1 MNQVLSTDSI
11 VIGVDVHKY
20 GHTASALDCFGQE
33 IGNLNFSNDLLS
45 DFCSWMLSLA
55 KKENII
61 VALEDANGYGI
72 FIVKVLTE
80 AKFTFRYVPAILT
93 ERDRKRST
101 HHDKSDIKDAKR
113 VAKVILTKYEET
125 LPARESISTKKEV
138 DTAVN
143 FDLLLSERRD
153 VVNWKSILKNQLHA
167 LLHQCFGDHYQEGFP
182 KTFSKRA
189 CVAYTKELKK
199 RIKKDSGNFL
209 AQSTV
214 RRIARLT
221 LLTEQLAVIDK
232 KIENVSEDVPDV
244 KRLTGNIHGCGV
256 STAAT
261 IVSQVYTIK
270 RFSTKAKFAKYAG
283 IAPTEKSS
291 GQRGRLYTSPFG
303 NRILN
308 KAIHRIALSQIS
320 GNGDH
325 RGKLYYKKKLLEG
338 KTKLWALRCLK
349 RQLSNRVYQILKHAD

>member
-1 MNQVLSTDSI
+1 MNQVLNTDSI
-11 VIGVDVHKY
+11 VVGVDVHKY
-20 GHTASALDCFGQE
+20 GHTAAAVDCFGQE
-33 IGNLNFSNDLLS
+33 MGNLNFSNDLLS
-45 DFCSWMLSLA
+45 DFCSWMLSLG

-61 VALEDANGYGI
+61 VALEDANGYGV
-72 FIVKVLTE
+72 FIVKALTE

-125 LPARESISTKKEV
+125 LPARESIATKSEI

-143 FDLLLSERRD
+143 LDLLLSERRD
-153 VVNWKSILKNQLHA
+153 IVNWKSILKNQLHA
-167 LLHQCFGDHYQEGFP
+167 LLHQCFGDHYNGYS
-182 KTFSKRA
+182 KTFGKKA
-189 CVAYTKELKK
+189 CITYTKELK
-199 RIKKDSGNFL
+199 RRVKKDPNDFL

-214 RRIARLT
+214 RRIERLI
-221 LLTEQLAVIDK
+221 LLTEQLVIIDK
-232 KIENVSEDVPDV
+232 KIENISKDVPDV
-244 KRLTGNIHGCGV
+244 KRLSGNIHGCGV

-320 GNGDH
+320 GNGDE
-325 RGKLYYKKKLLEG
+325 RGKIYYRKKLSEG
-338 KTKLWALRCLK
+338 KTKLWSLRCLK
-349 RQLSNRVYQILKHAD
+349 RQLSNRVYHVLKHAD

>member
-1 MNQVLSTDSI
+1 MNQVLNTDSI
-11 VIGVDVHKY
+11 VVGVDVHKY
-20 GHTASALDCFGQE
+20 GHTAAVVDCFGQE

-61 VALEDANGYGI
+61 VALEDANGYGV
-72 FIVKVLTE
+72 FIVKALTE

-125 LPARESISTKKEV
+125 LPARESIATKQEV

-153 VVNWKSILKNQLHA
+153 IVNWKSILKNQLHA
-167 LLHQCFGDHYQEGFP
+167 LLHQCFGDHY
-182 KTFSKRA
+182 KDNYSKAFGKKA
-189 CVAYTKELKK
+189 CILYIKELKK
-199 RIKKDSGNFL
+199 KIKKDPEDFL
-209 AQSTV
+209 AQSTI
-214 RRIARLT
+214 RRIERLI
-221 LLTEQLAVIDK
+221 LLTKQLAVIDK
-232 KIENVSEDVPDV
+232 KINSISENVPDV
-244 KRLTGNIHGCGV
+244 KSLSENIHGCGV

-270 RFSTKAKFAKYAG
+270 RFLTKAKFAKYAG

-320 GNGDH
+320 GNGDP
-325 RGKLYYKKKLLEG
+325 RGKLYYQKKLAEG

-349 RQLSNRVYQILKHAD
+349 RQLSNRVYHVLKHAD

>member
-1 MNQVLSTDSI
+1 MNQVLHTGSI
-11 VIGVDVHKY
+11 IVGVDVHKY
-20 GHTASALDCFGQE
+20 GHTAAALDCFGQE

-45 DFCSWMLSLA
+45 DFCSWMLSLS

-61 VALEDANGYGI
+61 VALEDANGYGV
-72 FIVKVLTE
+72 FIVKALTE

-101 HHDKSDIKDAKR
+101 HHDKSDTKDAKR

-153 VVNWKSILKNQLHA
+153 IVNWKSILKNQLHA
-167 LLHQCFGDHYQEGFP
+167 LLHQCFGDHYKDGYS
-182 KTFSKRA
+182 KTFSKKA
-189 CVAYTKELKK
+189 CLAYTKELKRK
-199 RIKKDSGNFL
+199 IKKDPNNFL
-209 AQSTV
+209 AQSTI
-214 RRIARLT
+214 RRIERLI
-221 LLTEQLAVIDK
+221 LLTEQSAVIDK
-232 KIENVSEDVPDV
+232 RIENISKDVFDV
-244 KRLTGNIHGCGV
+244 KTLTENIHGCGI

-261 IVSQVYTIK
+261 IISQVYTIK

-308 KAIHRIALSQIS
+308 RAIHRIALSQIS
-320 GNGDH
+320 GNGDEK
-325 RGKLYYKKKLLEG
+325 GKLYYKKKLAEG

-349 RQLSNRVYQILKHAD
+349 RQLSNRVYQVLKHAN